1 MANLN
6 RVAPILVDRV
16 PFSITETI
24 RVSYMLGGF
33 DHNSSSCMGW
43 IKFQDESGSGDDD
56 AI

>member
-33 DHNSSSCMGW
+33 DHDSSSCMGW